1 MAIYAFGL
9 NILDLDLVCI
19 GWVLVGKVEKGMKGL
34 CVVAEIW
41 GVGTLG
47 WDGKDSEIRFGVDGS
62 GVGFLG
68 WECKVR
74 MKVKVRLD
82 GMCVCDN
89 REDALGGVKVD
100 WWNGKLD
107 SSNSTC
113 LEIYNLL
120 VTGSRHL

>member
-19 GWVLVGKVEKGMKGL
+19 GWVLVGKVDKGMEGL
-34 CVVAEIW
+34 CVVAGIW
-41 GVGTLG
+41 GVRILG
-47 WDGKDSEIRFGVDGS
+47 WDGKGSEIGFGVDGS

-68 WECKVR
+68 WESEVVIE
-74 MKVKVRLD
+74 VKVRFN

-89 REDALGGVKVD
+89 GEDALGGMKVD

-120 VTGSRHL
+120 VIGSRHL